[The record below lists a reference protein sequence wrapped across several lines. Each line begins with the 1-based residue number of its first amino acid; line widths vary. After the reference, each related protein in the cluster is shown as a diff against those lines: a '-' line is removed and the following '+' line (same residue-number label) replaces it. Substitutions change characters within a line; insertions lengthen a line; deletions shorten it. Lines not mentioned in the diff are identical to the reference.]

1 MANIL
6 DEAND
11 DRKFKNDVMLLMKE
25 LLLSSH
31 N

>member
-1 MANIL
+1 MANLL

-11 DRKFKNDVMLLMKE
+11 DRKYKNDLMLLMKE
-25 LLLSSH
+25 LFLSSH